1 MGLAGTDLNQLRVLD
16 ALLSERSVSRAAR
29 RLGVTQAAAS
39 NALRR
44 LRETVGDP
52 LLVRAGRRM
61 VLTPRA
67 EALAGPAAEAMRAAA
82 RVLAAEAAFEP
93 ARASTTFRLAT
104 SDHVD
109 VVLLSRVESLLAREA
124 PGIGVHLLPFGP
136 RADDDLRDARVD
148 LVIAPGREGPSDV
161 ASEHLFDDRL
171 VWVMRAG
178 HEAAAA
184 PASAESLAAW
194 RHLLVSPRGHSGG
207 PVDAALA
214 RRGLARRVARTMPQ
228 FGTALLLLARSDLV
242 AVLPLRLV
250 RGVAPTLDLTWR
262 PLPFALPSVAMA
274 MTWHRRDARDARHA
288 YVRDVARRAAA
299 SLEPLEGGG

>member
-1 MGLAGTDLNQLRVLD
+1 MNLAGIDLNQLRVLD

-67 EALAGPAAEAMRAAA
+67 EALVGPAAEVMRAAA
-82 RVLAAEAAFEP
+82 RVLAPEAGFDP
-93 ARASTTFRLAT
+93 AGASTTFRLAT

-109 VVLLSRVESLLAREA
+109 VVLLSRVESQLAREA
-124 PGIGVHLLPFGP
+124 PGIDVHLLPFGP
-136 RADDDLRDARVD
+136 RAYDDLRDGRVD
-148 LVIAPGREGPSDV
+148 LIVAPAREGPADI

-178 HEAAAA
+178 HEAASA
-184 PASAESLAAW
+184 PASVEGLAGW
-194 RHLLVSPRGHSGG
+194 RHLLVSPRGFSGG
-207 PVDAALA
+207 PVDAALT
-214 RRGLARRVARTMPQ
+214 RHGLTRRVARTMPH
-228 FGTALLLLARSDLV
+228 FGTALLLLTRSDLV

-250 RGVAPTLDLTWR
+250 RAVAPELGLIWR
-262 PLPFALPSVAMA
+262 PLPFALPSVTMT

-288 YVRDVARRAAA
+288 YLRDITRRAAE
-299 SLEPLEGGG
+299 SLEPSDDV

>member
-1 MGLAGTDLNQLRVLD
+1 MSFAGTDLNQLRVLD

-67 EALAGPAAEAMRAAA
+67 EALAAPAAEVMRAAA
-82 RVLAAEAAFEP
+82 RVLAPEAAFDP
-93 ARASTTFRLAT
+93 ARASTTFRVAT

-109 VVLLSRVESLLAREA
+109 VVLLSRVEATLAREA
-124 PGIGVHLLPFGP
+124 PGVNVHVLPFGP
-136 RADDDLRDARVD
+136 RADDDLRDGRVD
-148 LVIAPGREGPSDV
+148 LVIAPGREGPADV
-161 ASEHLFDDRL
+161 SSEHLFDDRL

-178 HEAAAA
+178 HAAAAA
-184 PASAESLAAW
+184 PGSPEALAAW

-214 RRGLARRVARTMPQ
+214 RRGLARRVARTMPH
-228 FGTALLLLARSDLV
+228 FGTALLLIARSDLV

-250 RGVAPTLDLTWR
+250 RSVAPALGLIWR

-274 MTWHRRDARDARHA
+274 MTWHQRDARDARQT
-288 YVRDVARRAAA
+288 YLRDVTRRTAA
-299 SLEPLEGGG
+299 SLEPCEGD